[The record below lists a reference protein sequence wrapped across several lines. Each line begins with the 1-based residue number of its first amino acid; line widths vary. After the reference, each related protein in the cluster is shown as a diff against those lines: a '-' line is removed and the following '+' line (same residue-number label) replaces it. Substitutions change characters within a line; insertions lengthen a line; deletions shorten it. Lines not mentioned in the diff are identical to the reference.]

1 MVDLALVEGFVDVVA
16 GGDEEEGGKD
26 EGEGGE
32 GCGVEDAEEGNAGVG
47 VVHGK
52 YIGVGCMIEIMMLGS
67 GWEIRRGR
75 IFNNVDVWEARLRFT
90 EITTGNHGHKYFTK
104 FTQQLAFTLDTLC
117 ITLRYPS

>member
-47 VVHGK
+47 CVHGK
-52 YIGVGCMIEIMMLGS
+52 YIGVGCMIGIMMLGS
-67 GWEIRRGR
+67 GWETRRGR

-90 EITTGNHGHKYFTK
+90 EITTSNFHGEYFTK
-104 FTQQLAFTLDTLC
+104 FTQQLTFTLGMLC
-117 ITLRYPS
+117 MQ